1 METLAE
7 NRRIFTRLLLLP
19 KVLVNVSNIKLATK
33 ILGIDVLCPIGV
45 APAAMQSMAHDSG
58 EISVAKACS
67 RLKIVMGLSSQAT
80 KSIEEVA
87 SASSS
92 RKLIF
97 QLYVYKDRTVTLR
110 LLKRAEKC
118 GFKAVAVTVDRPA
131 LGKRESELRN
141 KFSLPSHLSL
151 ANFSSA
157 GVGTTDKSNLQVV
170 RAQVEDRIDWSF
182 LSWLR
187 EHTTMKIAVK
197 GVLTAEAAVLA
208 AQHGADAVWIS
219 NHGGRQLDCV
229 PTAIEVLPEIRQA
242 INDAGKPEVQLLVDG
257 GFRRG
262 TDILKAL
269 ALGADMVFVGRPVI
283 WGLSYAGEEGV
294 CQVLSLLIDELSLAM
309 KLCGVCSVQEIS
321 SDIVRHESYYRN
333 RSKL

>member
-1 METLAE
+1 MMMASSSSFFLPSLLNIEEYEKHANDVLPKSSKEYYNLGACEMETLAE
-7 NRRIFTRLLLLP
+7 NRRIFTRFLLLP
-19 KVLVNVSNIKLATK
+19 KVLVNVSNINLATK
-33 ILGIDVLCPIGV
+33 ILGINVSCPIGV
-45 APAAMQSMAHDSG
+45 APAAMQAMAHDSG

-80 KSIEEVA
+80 KSIEDVA
-87 SASSS
+87 SASLSQQ
-92 RKLIF
+92 LIF
-97 QLYVYKDRTVTLR
+97 QLYVYKDRTVTLS

-131 LGKRESELRN
+131 LGKRESEIRN

-151 ANFSSA
+151 ANFSST
-157 GVGTTDKSNLQVV
+157 GFGITDVSNLQVV
-170 RAQVEDRIDWSF
+170 RAQVEDQIDWSF

-229 PTAIEVLPEIRQA
+229 PSAIEVLPEIRQA
-242 INDAGKPEVQLLVDG
+242 INDTGKPEVQILVDG

-262 TDILKAL
+262 TDILK
-269 ALGADMVFVGRPVI
+269 V
-283 WGLSYAGEEGV
+283 
-294 CQVLSLLIDELSLAM
+294 
-309 KLCGVCSVQEIS
+309 
-321 SDIVRHESYYRN
+321 
-333 RSKL
+333 